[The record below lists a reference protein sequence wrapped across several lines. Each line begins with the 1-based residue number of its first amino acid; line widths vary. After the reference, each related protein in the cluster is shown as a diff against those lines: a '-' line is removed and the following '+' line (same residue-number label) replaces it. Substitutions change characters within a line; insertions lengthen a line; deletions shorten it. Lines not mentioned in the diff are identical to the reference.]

1 MSTIYHETMA
11 AALPAAERV
20 AEAKA
25 MLVEAGVKY
34 VMSCWIDLLG
44 MPKTKPVPIR
54 EFEAVCAGKGPQFAV
69 HSISMVPELGPAD
82 SDQIPIPDLDS
93 LVICP
98 WDRTTAWVFA
108 DLYWEGAPYNLC
120 PRLALKRQLAKAVDL
135 GYRPMAGVEPE
146 FIAMCYEDGNPVK
159 AFDDDPTMSNGT
171 TVRRQAWG
179 YDVEASIDSMDFLGE
194 LIDILEE
201 LEWDIHDVV
210 AEGAYSQFELDFGY
224 TDILTMADRF
234 TFLRVLL
241 KEVAKRHGMFVTY
254 MPKPTLGDWRSGAH
268 INFSMQDVKTGA
280 NVFGDDEN
288 GWAGIVDNV
297 LGGLLRH
304 GGALAAITCS
314 TVNSYKG
321 LVATVPGFEGGVY
334 TWAPTHVT
342 YGANNRSAMLRLP
355 QNRYCVEN
363 RATDMCMNAYFGMAM
378 TTGAALKGIAE
389 GLDPGPPL
397 NKDLYNVTPEEFDE
411 RGIQR
416 LPRNLLEAIEI
427 FDKDDLAKEVLGP
440 VMHNSYSLYKHDEWQ
455 RFAVAIT
462 EWERKEYLRFY

>member
-54 EFEAVCAGKGPQFAV
+54 EFEAVCADKGPQFAV

-159 AFDDDPTMSNGT
+159 AFDDDPTMPNGT
-171 TVRRQAWG
+171 TARRQAWG

-194 LIDILEE
+194 LIDIL
-201 LEWDIHDVV
+201 
-210 AEGAYSQFELDFGY
+210 
-224 TDILTMADRF
+224 
-234 TFLRVLL
+234 
-241 KEVAKRHGMFVTY
+241 
-254 MPKPTLGDWRSGAH
+254 
-268 INFSMQDVKTGA
+268 
-280 NVFGDDEN
+280 
-288 GWAGIVDNV
+288 
-297 LGGLLRH
+297 
-304 GGALAAITCS
+304 
-314 TVNSYKG
+314 
-321 LVATVPGFEGGVY
+321 
-334 TWAPTHVT
+334 
-342 YGANNRSAMLRLP
+342 
-355 QNRYCVEN
+355 
-363 RATDMCMNAYFGMAM
+363 
-378 TTGAALKGIAE
+378 
-389 GLDPGPPL
+389 
-397 NKDLYNVTPEEFDE
+397 
-411 RGIQR
+411 
-416 LPRNLLEAIEI
+416 
-427 FDKDDLAKEVLGP
+427 
-440 VMHNSYSLYKHDEWQ
+440 
-455 RFAVAIT
+455 
-462 EWERKEYLRFY
+462 

>member
-1 MSTIYHETMA
+1 MGAIYHETMEA
-11 AALPAAERV
+11 AIPSPERV

-25 MLVEAGVKY
+25 TLVEAGVKY

-98 WDRTTAWVFA
+98 WDRTTAMVFA
-108 DLYWEGAPYNLC
+108 DLYWEGKPYNLC
-120 PRLALKRQLAKAVDL
+120 PRLALKRQLAKAVEL

-146 FIAMCYEDGNPVK
+146 FIAMCYEDGDPVK
-159 AFDDDPTMSNGT
+159 AFDDDPTMSSGKP
-171 TVRRQAWG
+171 VRRQAWG

-224 TDILTMADRF
+224 TDVLTMADRF

-241 KEVAKRHGMFVTY
+241 KEVAKRHGMFVTF

-268 INFSMQDVKTGA
+268 INFSMEDVTSGA
-280 NVFGDDEN
+280 NLFGDNEN

-297 LGGLLRH
+297 IGGLLHH

-321 LVATVPGFEGGVY
+321 LVAKVPGFEGGVY

-342 YGANNRSAMLRLP
+342 YGSNNRSAMLRLP

-378 TTGAALKGIAE
+378 TTGAALKGIADGIE
-389 GLDPGPPL
+389 PGPPL
-397 NKDLYNVTPEEFDE
+397 NKDLYKLTPEECDE

-427 FDKDDLAKEVLGP
+427 FDKDELAKEVLGTA
-440 VMHNSYSLYKHDEWQ
+440 MHNSYSLYKHDEWQ

-462 EWERKEYLRFY
+462 EWEREEYLRFY